1 MRSFARTLV
10 LCLAIVLPARVLADS
25 GQAPAYLL
33 RLEHMHA
40 EENACVLVRGDGQYH
55 YERSAHDQ
63 TVIFEGTIAQP
74 DLERLRQW
82 AGENEL
88 VALTQD
94 KIVEPVFAGPKD
106 QLLLSVNRPEHWQNL
121 SFPAPPTWQRYTR
134 SVVPLAQWLN
144 QVKKVKY
151 RVKLRE
157 EQGRNYCTPP
167 HEPELMIRSQQ
178 TLVVPFIFLARITSF
193 KGKDG
198 QEQCAVLYPDGRYHR
213 ETKAQHSGSNDVATA
228 VYEGSVQPGRMQALR
243 DILGRPEIQNR
254 PEMYPPHRPLQT
266 GGEVTSLTLSVHGK
280 SRTLLFWKYEP
291 AFDLRGALRVAESGT
306 KTLEPL
312 RQWLKL
318 NVDTPDMAPL
328 ANARLSDC
336 APQRQP

>member
-1 MRSFARTLV
+1 MRWFAPTLV
-10 LCLAIVLPARVLADS
+10 LCLAIVLPARALDDPPHT
-25 GQAPAYLL
+25 PAYLV
-33 RLEHMHA
+33 RLERMHV
-40 EENACVLVRGDGQYH
+40 EENACVLVRSDGRYH

-106 QLLLSVNRPEHWQNL
+106 QLLLSVDRPEHWQNL

-167 HEPELMIRSQQ
+167 HEPELMIRSHQ
-178 TLVVPFIFLARITSF
+178 TVVPFVLLSRTTSF

-198 QEQCAVLYPDGRYHR
+198 EEQCAVVYPDGRYHR
-213 ETKAQHSGSNDVATA
+213 ETKSQRSGSTDVATA
-228 VYEGSVQPGRMQALR
+228 VYEGSFEPDRMQALR

-254 PEMYPPHRPLQT
+254 PEMYPPHRTLQT

-280 SRTLLFWKYEP
+280 TRTLLFWKYDP
-291 AFDLRGALRVAESGT
+291 VFDLKGKWRVAESGV
-306 KTLEPL
+306 KALEPL
-312 RQWLKL
+312 RQWLRL
-318 NVDTPDMAPL
+318 NVDAPDGSPL
-328 ANARLSDC
+328 ENARLSDC
-336 APQRQP
+336 VPPRQP

>member
-10 LCLAIVLPARVLADS
+10 LCLAIVLPASVLADS
-25 GQAPAYLL
+25 GQTPAYLL

-40 EENACVLVRGDGQYH
+40 EENACVLVRSDGQYH

-63 TVIFEGTIAQP
+63 TAIFEGTLAES
-74 DLERLRQW
+74 DLERLHQW
-82 AGENEL
+82 TEEDEL

-106 QLLLSVNRPEHWQNL
+106 QLLLSVSRPEHWQNL

-134 SVVPLAQWLN
+134 SVVPLAQWLS
-144 QVKKVKY
+144 QVKKAKY

-167 HEPELMIRSQQ
+167 HEPELMIRSQH
-178 TLVVPFIFLARITSF
+178 TVVPFVFLARTTSF
-193 KGKDG
+193 KGKNG
-198 QEQCAVLYPDGRYHR
+198 EERCAVVYPDGRYHR
-213 ETKAQHSGSNDVATA
+213 ETKSQHSGSNDVATA
-228 VYEGSVQPGRMQALR
+228 VYEGSFEPDRMQALR

-254 PEMYPPHRPLQT
+254 PEMYPPHRTLQT

-280 SRTLLFWKYEP
+280 TRTLLFWKYDP
-291 AFDLRGALRVAESGT
+291 VFDLKGKWRVAESGVRA
-306 KTLEPL
+306 LEPL
-312 RQWLKL
+312 RQWLRL
-318 NVDTPDMAPL
+318 NVDAPDSPPL

-336 APQRQP
+336 VPPPQP

>member
-10 LCLAIVLPARVLADS
+10 LCLGIVLPAKALDDPA
-25 GQAPAYLL
+25 QTPAYLV
-33 RLEHMHA
+33 RLERMHA
-40 EENACVLVRGDGQYH
+40 EENACVLVRSDGRYH

-63 TVIFEGTIAQP
+63 TVILEGTIAEPEVQ
-74 DLERLRQW
+74 RLRQW
-82 AGENEL
+82 IGEDEL

-106 QLLLSVNRPEHWQNL
+106 QLLLSVNRPERWQNL
-121 SFPAPPTWQRYTR
+121 SFPAPPTWQRYTQ

-144 QVKKVKY
+144 QVKKAKY

-167 HEPELMIRSQQ
+167 HEPELMIRAPQA
-178 TLVVPFIFLARITSF
+178 LVPFVFLARITSF

-198 QEQCAVLYPDGRYHR
+198 EEQCAVVYPDGRYHR
-213 ETKAQHSGSNDVATA
+213 ETKSQRSGSIDLATA
-228 VYEGSVQPGRMQALR
+228 VYEGSVRPDRMQSLR
-243 DILGRPEIQNR
+243 DILGRPEIQKR
-254 PEMYPPHRPLQT
+254 TEMYPPNRTLQT
-266 GGEVTSLTLSVHGK
+266 GGEVTSLTLSVQGK
-280 SRTLLFWKYEP
+280 RRTLLFWKYEP
-291 AFDLRGALRVAESGT
+291 AFDLRGTLRVAESGT

-312 RQWLKL
+312 RQWLRL
-318 NVDTPDMAPL
+318 NLDIPDMAPL

-336 APQRQP
+336 APQR

>member
-10 LCLAIVLPARVLADS
+10 FCLAIVLPARVLADS
-25 GQAPAYLL
+25 AQTPAYLL

-40 EENACVLVRGDGQYH
+40 EENACVLVRSDGRYH
-55 YERSAHDQ
+55 YEHSAHDQ
-63 TVIFEGTIAQP
+63 TVIFEGTIAQT

-106 QLLLSVNRPEHWQNL
+106 QLLLSVKRPEHWQNL
-121 SFPAPPTWQRYTR
+121 SFPAPPTWQGYTR

-178 TLVVPFIFLARITSF
+178 TVKPFVLLARTTRF
-193 KGKDG
+193 EGKNG
-198 QEQCAVLYPDGRYHR
+198 EEQCAVVYPDGRYHR
-213 ETKAQHSGSNDVATA
+213 ETKAQRSGSTDVATA
-228 VYEGSVQPGRMQALR
+228 VYEGSVQPDRMQALR

-254 PEMYPPHRPLQT
+254 PEMYPPHRTLQT
-266 GGEVTSLTLSVHGK
+266 GGEVTSLTLSVQGK
-280 SRTLLFWKYEP
+280 RRTLLFWKYAP
-291 AFDLRGALRVAESGT
+291 AFDLRGTVRAAESGA
-306 KTLEPL
+306 KALEPL
-312 RQWLKL
+312 RQWLKM
-318 NVDTPDMAPL
+318 NVDIPDSPPL
-328 ANARLSDC
+328 TNARLSDC
-336 APQRQP
+336 VPPPQP